1 MTGDGKAKYMGRE
14 KRFWMCQCYRKKI
27 SPCHLLSGETNGIDT
42 QDILVVGHGVVD
54 RDCKQV
60 KCYREEL

>member
-1 MTGDGKAKYMGRE
+1 MVKPNIWEGR
-14 KRFWMCQCYRKKI
+14 KDSGCANVIGKKI